1 MTMHV
6 TSGLVSLLLLNSGRS
21 CLQLKSQEASV
32 NRKERC
38 FNQKSQHSGEKV
50 ESCPEMNS
58 KDFEQSWYVFKGKT
72 DGSRESQ

>member
-21 CLQLKSQEASV
+21 CSRLKSQSV

-38 FNQKSQHSGEKV
+38 FNQKSWQFGEKV
-50 ESCPEMNS
+50 DSCLEMNS
-58 KDFEQSWYVFKGKT
+58 KDFEQSWYIFKGKM